1 MYVWRASIRAGGGP
15 YLMFGFHPIHVFL
28 NTETLCRYEDARP
41 YFDDYSALKSKRN
54 TGFGARNVLEQLVE
68 QYL

>member
-1 MYVWRASIRAGGGP
+1 
-15 YLMFGFHPIHVFL
+15 MFGFHPIHVFL